1 MNILRREEIWIH
13 THFVTDC
20 VYLPEHQARH
30 IRRELAP
37 VLEESGIVFGIHFE
51 SGEEGLRIV
60 LECLPLP
67 HTMEKVE
74 SALTEL
80 VRPIAARRR
89 KTRVTIEPPARSVSL
104 NRR

>member
-1 MNILRREEIWIH
+1 MKILRREEIWIH

-20 VYLPEHQARH
+20 SYLPEHHARH

-37 VLEESGIVFGIHFE
+37 VLQEAGLVFGIHFE
-51 SGEEGLRIV
+51 SGEEGVRIV
-60 LECLPLP
+60 LECIPLP
-67 HTMEKVE
+67 EAMEKVQ
-74 SALTEL
+74 SALAET
-80 VRPIAARRR
+80 VKSIPARPR

>member
-1 MNILRREEIWIH
+1 MKILRREEIWIH

-30 IRRELAP
+30 LRRELAP

-51 SGEEGLRIV
+51 SGDEGLRIV
-60 LECLPLP
+60 LECIPLP
-67 HTMEKVE
+67 DKMEKVE
-74 SALTEL
+74 SALTEI
-80 VRPIAARRR
+80 VRPIAARPR

>member
-1 MNILRREEIWIH
+1 MKILRREEIWIH

-20 VYLPEHQARH
+20 VYLPEHRARH

-67 HTMEKVE
+67 PTMEKVE
-74 SALTEL
+74 SALTEIVTPL
-80 VRPIAARRR
+80 PARPR